1 MSCPAWENCQKK
13 GCIEESVCLNGDYW
27 SRYWQQQKN
36 QNTTLWRDRKSQKKK
51 RRLTENVAKRNEY
64 FKNTPACIKSDVW
77 CDKKES
83 CDILGQCIVTIAR
96 IASNKP
102 LMEALKGPHSI
113 GGIIKILRQYD
124 PEPMESYYFCQKRK
138 KI

>member
-1 MSCPAWENCQKK
+1 MSCPAWENCDKK
-13 GCIEESVCLNGDYW
+13 GCIEQCGCTDPNFWSAYW
-27 SRYWQQQKN
+27 KKMAGFKTGTRVANRARKKAAKDLYLK
-36 QNTTLWRDRKSQKKK
+36 DR
-51 RRLTENVAKRNEY
+51 
-64 FKNTPACIKSDVW
+64 PACVKTGDW